1 MSWAVSSATSG
12 DIGIRIPRGNLGSML
27 ELRPYRVLEY
37 HGSIEALHELLQPE
51 REPGDRSQF
60 VRYARIAAQMAA
72 WDRDGTNK
80 RSTSLASPTAD
91 GFEYGV
97 ARLSDLTCSV
107 EVAPRDKEE
116 PQRILEATQIFFS
129 PILVSADGEV
139 LGEFELF
146 AAARAIQEELARAG
160 KERASDFCLVAK
172 SLNSEAL
179 DAGSSHLVPKI
190 GVNMWSLKDF

>member
-1 MSWAVSSATSG
+1 
-12 DIGIRIPRGNLGSML
+12 ML

-37 HGSIEALHELLQPE
+37 HGSIVDLMELLQPE

-80 RSTSLASPTAD
+80 RSISLEAPIAD

-116 PQRILEATQIFFS
+116 PQRILEATQVFFS
-129 PILVSADGEV
+129 PILVSAEGEV
-139 LGEFELF
+139 LGGFELF
-146 AAARAIQEELARAG
+146 AAARAIQDELARPG

-172 SLNSEAL
+172 SLNSDPL
-179 DAGSSHLVPKI
+179 DIASSHLVPKI

>member
-1 MSWAVSSATSG
+1 MSAAVSGATSG
-12 DIGIRIPRGNLGSML
+12 GIGIRIPRGNLGSML

-37 HGSIEALHELLQPE
+37 HGLIDALMELLQPE

-80 RSTSLASPTAD
+80 RSTSLGSPVVD

-97 ARLSDLTCSV
+97 ARISDLTCSV

-116 PQRILEATQIFFS
+116 SQRILEATQIYFS
-129 PILVSADGEV
+129 PVVASSVGEV
-139 LGEFELF
+139 LGGFELF
-146 AAARAIQEELARAG
+146 AAAVALRDELARPG

-172 SLNSEAL
+172 SLNSEGL

>member
-1 MSWAVSSATSG
+1 MSAAVSWG
-12 DIGIRIPRGNLGSML
+12 IGLRIPRGNLGSML

-37 HGSIEALHELLQPE
+37 HGSMDALMELLQPE

-80 RSTSLASPTAD
+80 RSTSLGSPVLD

-97 ARLSDLTCSV
+97 ARLSDLSCSV

-116 PQRILEATQIFFS
+116 PQRILEATQIYFS
-129 PILVSADGEV
+129 PILVSSAGEV
-139 LGEFELF
+139 LGGFELF
-146 AAARAIQEELARAG
+146 AAASALRDELARPG
-160 KERASDFCLVAK
+160 KERASDVCLVAK
-172 SLNSEAL
+172 SLNSGAL
-179 DAGSSHLVPKI
+179 DTGSSHFVPKI

>member
-1 MSWAVSSATSG
+1 
-12 DIGIRIPRGNLGSML
+12 ML

-37 HGSIEALHELLQPE
+37 HGSIDALMELLQPE

-80 RSTSLASPTAD
+80 RSTALASPVTE
-91 GFEYGV
+91 GLQYGV
-97 ARLSDLTCSV
+97 ARLADLSCSV

-116 PQRILEATQIFFS
+116 PQRILEATQIYFS

-139 LGEFELF
+139 LSGFELF
-146 AAARAIQEELARAG
+146 AAAIALRDELARPG
-160 KERASDFCLVAK
+160 KERASDYCLVAK
-172 SLNSEAL
+172 SLNSGEL
-179 DAGSSHLVPKI
+179 DARDSHLVPKI

>member
-1 MSWAVSSATSG
+1 
-12 DIGIRIPRGNLGSML
+12 ML

-37 HGSIEALHELLQPE
+37 HGSIDALLELLQPE

-80 RSTSLASPTAD
+80 RSTALASPVAD
-91 GFEYGV
+91 GLEYGV
-97 ARLSDLTCSV
+97 ARLSELTCSV
-107 EVAPRDKEE
+107 EVAPRDQEE
-116 PQRILEATQIFFS
+116 PRRILEATQIYFS
-129 PILVSADGEV
+129 PIVVSAEGEV
-139 LGEFELF
+139 LDGFELF
-146 AAARAIQEELARAG
+146 AAARAIQEELERPG

-179 DAGSSHLVPKI
+179 DTSSSHLVPKI

>member
-1 MSWAVSSATSG
+1 MSAAVSGATSG
-12 DIGIRIPRGNLGSML
+12 GIGIRIPRGNLGSML

-37 HGSIEALHELLQPE
+37 HGSIDALMELLQPE

-80 RSTSLASPTAD
+80 RSTALASPVVD

-97 ARLSDLTCSV
+97 ARLSDLSSSV

-116 PQRILEATQIFFS
+116 DQRILEATQIYFS
-129 PILVSADGEV
+129 PVVVSAAGEV
-139 LGEFELF
+139 LAGFELF
-146 AAARAIQEELARAG
+146 AAAIALRDELARPG

-172 SLNSEAL
+172 SLNSEDL